1 MPSFSFRF
9 LEHAGPMFWI
19 TVLLLAVF
27 AIRLYRRTEPP
38 LESRMRAGLLGL
50 RILSTALLAFLLL
63 HPVLSHLRARRVPP
77 RIPVLLDAS
86 LSMSIPFAD
95 SASAAPRSGEGAPT
109 RSDRLASA
117 LEEGRTNVVKRIGEI
132 GKVETYRFG
141 EQLRRIEPTELRAG
155 IQPTEDRTDLAR
167 ALAEARK
174 QDARATGAIVLFS
187 DGAHNVGEDPREAAR
202 KLGVP
207 VVAVGVGTDGPVSDV
222 SVYEVDASSV
232 SYLDNEVPVTAK
244 LRARGDAVSNL
255 PVYFSEGDKILD
267 SARVDLPGGGV
278 EREVKLEYTPKREG
292 LRRYRV
298 WTPPSADEI
307 SPDNNEHVFAVRVLK
322 EKIKILLVAGQPS
335 YEMTFLKRALESDVS
350 LEVTPTILSLR
361 EFPGRLGGKAAE
373 FPESMGKLGKYDL
386 VILSNVGQKDLSEA
400 QSTMLANY
408 VEDRGGAL
416 FIVGGSSSFAFESS
430 ALREA
435 MPAIAS
441 TRPIQGTI
449 LPRLTDIGA
458 AHPVTRLESEK
469 DANRS
474 LWEGL
479 PPLHEAP
486 SFVSRNPAA
495 RVLLRGEGSGR
506 EQEIPLLI
514 AMEQRRGRVLAL
526 GGGPYWR
533 WDLYPWGQGRSGDP
547 YRKLMTRSVRW
558 LIARDELK
566 QVMIRPAKPLFE
578 GAEPVLI
585 EGQVYDDS
593 YRPIENVDVRVTV
606 KGPLRSPEEKTREI
620 SLIDLGQGRSE
631 AKIPGLPAGDYEVVG
646 RAQREGTILGEDRAE
661 MTVTPYRMELEDPAP
676 NFEMLREIARAS
688 GGTFLRL
695 DQVGEIAEALKIGPI
710 IDRSTRESP
719 LRENPWTFAALL
731 GLLGSEWALRKRRG
745 LP

>member
-1 MPSFSFRF
+1 MPSFSLRF
-9 LEHAGPMFWI
+9 LEHAGPIFWI
-19 TVLLLAVF
+19 AVVLLVVF
-27 AIRLYRRTEPP
+27 AVRLYRHTEPP
-38 LESRMRAGLLGL
+38 LESRLRGGLLAL

-95 SASAAPRSGEGAPT
+95 SSAAPPQAGTQVPT
-109 RSDRLASA
+109 RFDRLVSA
-117 LEEGRTNVVKRIGEI
+117 LEEGRTNIVKKIGEV

-141 EQLRRIEPTELRAG
+141 EELRRIDPAELRSA
-155 IQPTEDRTDLAR
+155 IQPSEDRTDLAR
-167 ALAEARK
+167 ALSEARK

-207 VVAVGVGTDGPVSDV
+207 VVTVGVGTDGPVSDV
-222 SVYEVDASSV
+222 SVYEVSASSV
-232 SYLDNEVPVTAK
+232 AYLDNEVPVAAK
-244 LRARGDAVSNL
+244 LRARGDAVPNL

-267 SARVDLPGGGV
+267 STRVDLPGGGV
-278 EREVKLEYTPKREG
+278 EREVKLKYTPKREG
-292 LRRYRV
+292 LHRYRV
-298 WTPPSADEI
+298 WTPPSSDEI
-307 SPDNNEHVFAVRVLK
+307 SPDNNENIFAVRVLK
-322 EKIKILLVAGQPS
+322 EKIKVLLIAGEPN

-350 LEVTPTILSLR
+350 LEVTPAILSLR
-361 EFPGRLGGKAAE
+361 QFPGRLGGKAAE
-373 FPESMGKLGKYDL
+373 FPDSPGKLGKYDL
-386 VILSNVGQKDLSEA
+386 VILSDVRQEDLSEGQA
-400 QSTMLANY
+400 TMLAKY

-416 FIVGGSSSFAFESS
+416 FVVGGSASFAFEGNPLQD
-430 ALREA
+430 AL
-435 MPAIAS
+435 PGIAS
-441 TRPIQGTI
+441 PRPIQGTI
-449 LPRLTDIGA
+449 LPRLTDVGS
-458 AHPVTRLESEK
+458 AHPVTRLESDK
-469 DANRS
+469 DANRA
-474 LWEGL
+474 LWEAL
-479 PPLHEAP
+479 PPLQEAP
-486 SFVSRNPAA
+486 SFVRRNPSA
-495 RVLLRGEGSGR
+495 RVLLRGEGTGR
-506 EQEIPLLI
+506 EREVPLL
-514 AMEQRRGRVLAL
+514 MVVEQRRGRVLAL

-533 WDLYPWGQGRSGDP
+533 WDLYPWGQGRSGEP
-547 YRKLMTRSVRW
+547 YRKLMTRAVRW
-558 LIARDELK
+558 LVSRDELK
-566 QVMIRPAKPLFE
+566 QVMIRPAKPLFG

-606 KGPLRSPEEKTREI
+606 KGPLRTPEEKTREI

-631 AKIPGLPAGDYEVVG
+631 AKIPGLPAGDYEVLG
-646 RAQREGTILGEDRAE
+646 RAQKEGTVLGEDRAE

-695 DQVGEIAEALKIGPI
+695 DEAGDIQKALKIPPI

>member
-1 MPSFSFRF
+1 MPSFSLRF
-9 LEHAGPMFWI
+9 LEHAGPFFWI
-19 TVLLLAVF
+19 AVVLLAVF
-27 AIRLYRRTEPP
+27 AVRLYRRTEPP
-38 LESRMRAGLLGL
+38 LESRMRSGLLAL

-63 HPVLSHLRARRVPP
+63 HPVLSHLRARHIPP

-95 SASAAPRSGEGAPT
+95 SASAPPSSGTAPT
-109 RSDRLASA
+109 RFDRLVSA
-117 LEEGRTNVVKRIGEI
+117 LEEGPNILKKIGEA

-141 EQLRRIEPTELRAG
+141 DQLRRVEPTELRTG
-155 IQPTEDRTDLAR
+155 IQPSEDRTDLAR
-167 ALAEARK
+167 ALADARK

-207 VVAVGVGTDGPVSDV
+207 VVTVGVGTDGPVSDV
-222 SVYEVDASSV
+222 SVYEVSASSV
-232 SYLDNEVPVTAK
+232 AYLDNEVPVVAK

-278 EREVKLEYTPKREG
+278 EREIKLKYTPKREG
-292 LRRYRV
+292 VRRYRV
-298 WTPPSADEI
+298 WTPPSSDEI

-322 EKIKILLVAGQPS
+322 EKIKVLLIAGQPS

-350 LEVTPTILSLR
+350 LEVTPVILSLR
-361 EFPGRLGGKAAE
+361 EFPGRLGGKAAQV
-373 FPESMGKLGKYDL
+373 PESGKLAKYDL
-386 VILSNVGQKDLSEA
+386 VILSDVRQEDLSEA
-400 QSTMLANY
+400 QATVLTKY

-416 FIVGGSSSFAFESS
+416 FVVGGSPSFAFEGS
-430 ALREA
+430 ALREVL
-435 MPAIAS
+435 PAIAS
-441 TRPIQGTI
+441 PRPIQGTI
-449 LPRLTDIGA
+449 VPRLTDVGA
-458 AHPVTRLESEK
+458 AHPVTRLESDK
-469 DANRS
+469 DANRA
-474 LWEGL
+474 LWEAL
-479 PPLHEAP
+479 PPLTEAP
-486 SFVSRNPAA
+486 SFTSRNPAA

-506 EQEIPLLI
+506 EREIPLLI
-514 AMEQRRGRVLAL
+514 AMEQRRGRVLVL

-558 LIARDELK
+558 LVARDELK
-566 QVMIRPAKPLFE
+566 QVMIRPSKPLFE

-631 AKIPGLPAGDYEVVG
+631 AKIPGLPAGDYEVLG
-646 RAQREGTILGEDRAE
+646 RAQREGTVLGEDRAE

-695 DQVGEIAEALKIGPI
+695 DEAGEIQKALKIGPI